1 MQKLLINKPLVE
13 NNGNKIEIRK
23 KWIACRGNKSD
34 KGNRGIKFHVLE
46 DHVLIKV
53 KDPWGKWVYG
63 KAYLVKNTY
72 HYFMLEY
79 LSKRK
84 VEGYGAV
91 VSFKE
96 KPMIYLQVPLGL
108 YLKYFYSLKPKGYGL
123 VAGFDLNSDRLNAVV
138 INKEKKIIAKRTFWY
153 SEVVFHGFPKGKA

>member
-1 MQKLLINKPLVE
+1 LRITV
-13 NNGNKIEIRK
+13 NKIEIRK
-23 KWIACRGNKSD
+23 NWIACRGNKSY

-63 KAYLVKNTY
+63 KAYFGKEYLPLL
-72 HYFMLEY
+72 HELED

-91 VSFKE
+91 F
-96 KPMIYLQVPLGL
+96 
-108 YLKYFYSLKPKGYGL
+108 SLRK
-123 VAGFDLNSDRLNAVV
+123 NQ
-138 INKEKKIIAKRTFWY
+138 
-153 SEVVFHGFPKGKA
+153 